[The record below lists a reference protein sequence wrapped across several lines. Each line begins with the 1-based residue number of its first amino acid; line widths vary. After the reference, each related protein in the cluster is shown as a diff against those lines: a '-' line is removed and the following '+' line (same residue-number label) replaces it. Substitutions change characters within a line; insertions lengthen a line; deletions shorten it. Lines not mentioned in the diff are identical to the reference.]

1 MRIGHASVT
10 LGGQVC
16 GESYR
21 GDQAVITTAG
31 RFLRSLRGQLVSALL
46 ALLSLLL
53 ILFAMFWY
61 SEQIS
66 HQRVAGLATQAL
78 RDLVREDQVDRG
90 QSTALHLAAGISSA
104 MANADPDR
112 VATLVR
118 TMLQQPNVH
127 YVIVFDSAGRIVDG
141 GNDSSLVGKPMVDP
155 LADGALLATSLKLQW
170 SGELLE
176 VSVPLKVDGKRI
188 GGVRV
193 GMAGGEPGERQLKI
207 IEPIT
212 SQLGAASRWHHRWT
226 VAMLV
231 LLGLLGALIIYLM
244 EWRVLEPIRSL
255 GRVMAE
261 DRPGQQP
268 ATVMVDL
275 HRHDEIGD
283 LMRAFVRMREGIAK
297 HDRDIRRMA
306 YTDPLTGLA
315 NRLSFRKLLDDRLL
329 TLHASSGELALLFV
343 DLDDFKRVNDTLG
356 HEAGDEVLSQLS
368 ARLRLTL
375 ERLGTQSADIAR
387 FGGDEFIV
395 LYMAEDIRAASARL
409 AEAMIEEIQRPL
421 LLGGKQVFLGASIGI
436 TMFPFD
442 AYHAGQLLKNA
453 DIAMYQ
459 AKVAGKNC
467 YRFYSRAMDQAV
479 ERRVQLEQDLRGAW
493 DRGELSVA
501 YQPIYRLQDAK
512 ICGAEALLRW
522 SHPHL
527 GMVAPSVFIE
537 VAEQSGLIENL
548 GRNVLEKACADAA
561 RWQGKSGQKPFVSVN
576 ISPRQLRSG
585 ELPDVVGS
593 ALRNS
598 GLMPS
603 QLHLEL
609 TETAVLVDESQAS
622 TLLSRV
628 RATGVK
634 VWLDDFGTGFSGLS
648 HLRRV
653 PVDGVKIDRSF
664 VADVLRDPDDLAL
677 TTAIIAMAHSLGIT
691 VVAEGI
697 ETEGQYQI
705 LRERGCDQGQGF
717 WFGRPMSADD
727 LAAKLQA

>member
-1 MRIGHASVT
+1 MTPAQASVT
-10 LGGQVC
+10 LARMDGGD
-16 GESYR
+16 SYR
-21 GDQAVITTAG
+21 GDQAVKTTAG
-31 RFLRSLRGQLVSALL
+31 KFLRSLRGQLVLALLVWLL
-46 ALLSLLL
+46 ALLV
-53 ILFAMFWY
+53 LFAGFWY
-61 SEQIS
+61 SEHVN
-66 HQRVAGLATQAL
+66 HQRVGKLSAQAL
-78 RDLVREDQVDRG
+78 RDLVREELKGRG
-90 QSTALHLAAGISSA
+90 QSTALHLASYLSPA
-104 MANADPDR
+104 MAANDAER
-112 VATLVR
+112 IAALVR
-118 TMLQQPNVH
+118 SVSQQPDVQ
-127 YVIVFDSAGRIVDG
+127 YVIVFDGSGHILEG
-141 GNDSSLVGKPMVDP
+141 GNDRTLVGKPMVDP
-155 LADGALLATSLKLQW
+155 LADAVLQATSMKLQW

-176 VSVPLKVDGKRI
+176 VSAPVKSAGQRI

-193 GMAGGEPGERQLKI
+193 GMSGGKPGARALSI
-207 IEPIT
+207 IQPIT
-212 SQLGAASRWHHRWT
+212 AQLESASTWHHRWT
-226 VAMLV
+226 LAMLAV
-231 LLGLLGALIIYLM
+231 LAVLGGVIIYLLDR
-244 EWRVLEPIRSL
+244 RVLEPVRSL
-255 GRVMAE
+255 GRVMGE
-261 DRPGQQP
+261 DKPGQHAIP
-268 ATVMVDL
+268 LLDID
-275 HRHDEIGD
+275 RDDEIGD

-315 NRLSFRKLLDDRLL
+315 NRLSFRELLDDRLL

-356 HEAGDEVLSQLS
+356 HEAGDEVLSQLA

-375 ERLGTQSADIAR
+375 ERLGAQSADIAR

-493 DRGELSVA
+493 DRGELSVV
-501 YQPIYRLQDAK
+501 YQPIYRLGDAR

-527 GMVAPSVFIE
+527 GMVPPSVFIE

-548 GRNVLEKACADAA
+548 GRNVLEKACADAG
-561 RWQGKSGQKPFVSVN
+561 RWQGRGGYTPFVSVN

-585 ELPDVVGS
+585 ELPDVVS
-593 ALRNS
+593 NALRNS
-598 GLMPS
+598 GLLPA

-697 ETEGQYQI
+697 ETEGQYEI

-717 WFGRPMSADD
+717 WFGRPMSAEDF
-727 LAAKLQA
+727 AAKLQA